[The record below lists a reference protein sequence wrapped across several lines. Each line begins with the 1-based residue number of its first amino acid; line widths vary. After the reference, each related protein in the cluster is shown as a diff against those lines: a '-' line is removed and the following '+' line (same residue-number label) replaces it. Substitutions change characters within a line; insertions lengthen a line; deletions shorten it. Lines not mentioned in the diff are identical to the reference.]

1 MHVVSN
7 QQLVKNRARLGF
19 AFHITALL
27 VFFVGLLLSTQVD
40 TTRELP
46 WESWAAILA
55 GLVLYTLGQTQI
67 RRWGPRSRQE
77 EQLGQAIRSLDDRYK
92 LYAFLSSS
100 LPDYILVSP
109 GGVHVLIVRQDTGQ
123 VTCMR
128 DKWSKSGSR
137 FLALFGGQS
146 LGNPSADA
154 SRQLQ
159 KLRALLA
166 ENGVTDVPTSSLIV
180 FTHPKVQLR
189 VEGCGATVTRLKELK
204 DVLRRLAG
212 KGTNVALTSARIR
225 EIQKIFDQRMQ
236 AAHSWR

>member
-1 MHVVSN
+1 MQLLAN
-7 QQLVKNRARLGF
+7 QQLVKNRVRLGLG
-19 AFHITALL
+19 FHITALAVFALGL
-27 VFFVGLLLSTQVD
+27 VLSTQID
-40 TTRELP
+40 ASRELP
-46 WESWAAILA
+46 WQSWAAILA
-55 GLVLYTLGQTQI
+55 GRLLYSLGQTQL
-67 RRWGPRSRQE
+67 RRWGPRNRQE

-109 GGVHVLIVRQDTGQ
+109 GGVHVLIVRQDAGQ

-128 DKWSKSGSR
+128 DKWSKAGSQILS
-137 FLALFGGQS
+137 FLGQS

-154 SRQLQ
+154 AKQLQ

-166 ENGVTDVPTSSLIV
+166 ENGVHDVPTSSLIV
-180 FTHPKVQLR
+180 FTNPKVQLR
-189 VEGCGATVTRLKELK
+189 VEGCSPTVTRIKELK
-204 DVLRRLAG
+204 DVLRRMAG

-225 EIQKIFDQRMQ
+225 EIQSIFDRRMQ